1 MPPVSPA
8 PLRLAAPV
16 SALLALACTPGPA
29 DPVPQDIPAASAAP
43 LEPAAA
49 PADVARG
56 RALLDKFE
64 CARCHDGA
72 GLTTPPRDRHCV
84 NCHQDVLAGT
94 FPADPAVL
102 TEWQHHI
109 THLVEL
115 PALHGLDRFRRAHL
129 AAWLAA
135 PHDLRPRLN
144 STMPRLRLAD
154 GDAAALAAVLVPAA
168 ESAAPAL
175 PADPQRGRLLLARNG
190 CMTCH
195 VFTGVPAIE
204 VNEIPVV
211 LADAVI
217 TRAIAQAPDLR
228 HTRDRLRPAGL
239 HAWLLDPPAVKPGT
253 LMPKLP
259 LSAEDAA
266 HIAAYLTTAALAPLP
281 PPVLPTR
288 LPLLDR
294 RVTWAEVDAKIFK
307 KTCWHCHSDPDFARG
322 DGGPGNSGG
331 FGFPGR
337 KLDLASYAG
346 ISSGSLG
353 PDNQRRSVFKPI
365 PFAGAEVP
373 RIVAHLLAR
382 HHEVALAPDPDLRG
396 MPLGLTPVALEDIQL
411 LETWIA
417 QGRPE

>member
-1 MPPVSPA
+1 MSPG
-8 PLRLAAPV
+8 PSSRLAAPL
-16 SALLALACTPGPA
+16 SALALLACTPGPS
-29 DPVPQDIPAASAAP
+29 DPVPKDIPAPAAP

-49 PADVARG
+49 PADIERG
-56 RALLDKFE
+56 RALLDTFE

-84 NCHQDVLAGT
+84 NCHQEVLAGT
-94 FPADPAVL
+94 FPADAAVL
-102 TEWQHHI
+102 AEWRQHI
-109 THLVEL
+109 THLIEV
-115 PALHGLDRFRRAHL
+115 PALHGLERFRRAHL
-129 AAWLAA
+129 AEWLAA

-154 GDAAALAAVLVPAA
+154 GDAAALAAALVPAA
-168 ESAAPAL
+168 ESAVPGPPGDPA
-175 PADPQRGRLLLARNG
+175 RGRLLIARKG
-190 CMTCH
+190 CMACH
-195 VFTGVPAIE
+195 VFTGVPAIAI
-204 VNEIPVV
+204 NELPV
-211 LADAVI
+211 LLEDAVL

-228 HTRDRLRPAGL
+228 HARDRLRPAGL
-239 HAWLLDPPAVKPGT
+239 HAWLKDPTVVKPGT
-253 LMPKLP
+253 LMPRLP
-259 LSAEDAA
+259 ISDDDAS
-266 HIAAYLTTAALAPLP
+266 HIAAYINTAELEPLQ
-281 PPVLPTR
+281 PPVLPTM

-294 RVTWAEVDAKIFK
+294 RVTWAEVDAKVFK

-353 PDNQRRSVFKPI
+353 PDGNRRSIFKNVA
-365 PFAGAEVP
+365 FAGAEVP

-382 HHEVALAPDPDLRG
+382 HHEVAMQPDPDLRG
-396 MPLGLTPVALEDIQL
+396 MPLGLTPVPLADIQL
-411 LETWIA
+411 IATWIA